1 MSAKLQYLKDYFFS
15 QRLLP
20 LYGLPLLA
28 DEVFQLVIYPEA
40 KSRFTRSRIQI
51 YVRFST
57 KEEQM
62 VGLLAFLGPLAT
74 VCSKI
79 GEWLADPVKNQYGY
93 LFNYTT
99 NIGKLRDGV
108 EDLENRR
115 ASVQNSVDAAMR
127 NLEVIKPDVL
137 AWMNGVDDLKKE
149 ADKVLQASTSLI
161 QKWLWCF
168 GGRFLNIKSR
178 YSRSRKAVK
187 MMEVVI
193 QLQEKYKFTNVSDPP
208 VPVEITD
215 FKHLS
220 YSEGFV
226 SRVSIR
232 NEIMESF
239 KDDDVHVIGVMIF
252 PLRICYD
259 SD

>member
-1 MSAKLQYLKDYFFS
+1 MEEHRRKMPPPEPGALDRV
-15 QRLLP
+15 QRSLDGDEP
-20 LYGLPLLA
+20 IGLPASYLSRG
-28 DEVFQLVIYPEA
+28 QITIYKVAYSNICP
-40 KSRFTRSRIQI
+40 F
-51 YVRFST
+51 FN

-232 NEIMESF
+232 NEIMESL
-239 KDDDVHVIGVMIF
+239 KDDDVYVIGMDNTKAAKS
-252 PLRICYD
+252 C
-259 SD
+259 